1 MNDEIKESLIAF
13 EFAFCTIFKR
23 VAIRGKRGW
32 NVTLTRTVEI
42 ETAMDLLVN
51 VRDGM
56 GVNKLNPYLS
66 TIPGGSEFFILGP
79 PMLYLKMKSCD
90 MSCPQVITPT
100 NLRKHIA
107 TLSQLL
113 NLQESELELLANH
126 LGHDITVDRGFYQ
139 LPEDTL
145 NLAKVGKLLLA
156 LEKGFS
162 RYSG

>member
-1 MNDEIKESLIAF
+1 
-13 EFAFCTIFKR
+13 
-23 VAIRGKRGW
+23 
-32 NVTLTRTVEI
+32 
-42 ETAMDLLVN
+42 
-51 VRDGM
+51 
-56 GVNKLNPYLS
+56 
-66 TIPGGSEFFILGP
+66 
-79 PMLYLKMKSCD
+79 